1 MCAIIGQLGGEIDK
15 AAFEAARDRMSHR
28 GPDDAGVFYDQTAP
42 LALGNRR
49 LAIIDLSPAGHQ
61 PMISADGRYVISFN
75 GEIFNYL
82 ELRKELES
90 RYVFRTRSDTEV
102 LIAAYSVWGVAA
114 LQKLNGQFAFAI
126 WDAEKKELVLGRD
139 HFGVKPLFYSNEG
152 GVLRFA
158 SEIKALAVL
167 GAESAANNAAI
178 FDYLAYGL
186 YDHGP
191 ETFFK
196 GIYSLPAAHY
206 AVRKSGGALEIKPYW
221 SIAEAVAAEKAP
233 QSEEDALARL
243 HDLMQDAIRLQ
254 MRSDVP
260 IGVNLSSG
268 VDSSTLLHFLKQ
280 SLKGPVHAFSSCLDD
295 ETYDECRLI
304 RRTIEPEQKLL
315 WHTATLS
322 HDAVF
327 ALADELLAIQ
337 DQPYGGM
344 HTMQYF
350 NLYRVQHGMP
360 VTVLLEGQ
368 GMDEILGGY
377 GHYAPERRGDF
388 IRAHTNPSVGIE
400 YLAPEFRDA
409 MERGRKPSLV
419 QPFTTDLQNAQFI
432 DLAYRKLPRT
442 LRFNDHISMAFS
454 KELRVPYLDRRLV
467 SFCLAL
473 PEEYKIK
480 NGVQKYLL
488 RTLIRERI
496 PHAMRE
502 KDKVEFPA
510 FQTKW
515 FREYFREP
523 VFEIINSP
531 SFRSRPYWNHG
542 RLVERVN
549 RFFAGEGS
557 HSFFL
562 WQMIDLEMW
571 LRRFVDQQPA
581 VNN

>member
-28 GPDDAGVFYDQTAP
+28 GPDDAGVFYADSAP
-42 LALGNRR
+42 LALGSRR

-82 ELRKELES
+82 ELRKELEG

-102 LIAAYSVWGVAA
+102 LIAAYSIWGVAA
-114 LQKLNGQFAFAI
+114 LQKLNGQFAFAV
-126 WDAEKKELVLGRD
+126 WDAGKKELVLGRD

-158 SEIKALAVL
+158 SEIKALAALGVL
-167 GAESAANNAAI
+167 SAPNDGAI

-196 GIYSLPAAHY
+196 DIYSLPAAHY
-206 AVRKSGGALEIKPYW
+206 AVAAPGRPLTVKRYW
-221 SIAEAVAAEKAP
+221 NLADAVAGECTPRSEAE
-233 QSEEDALARL
+233 ALARL
-243 HDLMQDAIRLQ
+243 HDLIQDAIRLQ

-322 HDAVF
+322 PSAVF

-350 NLYRVQHGMP
+350 NLYRVQHGVP

-368 GMDEILGGY
+368 GMDEIFGGY
-377 GHYAPERRGDF
+377 GHYIAERRSDF
-388 IRAHTNPSVGIE
+388 IRAHTRPSVNPD
-400 YLAPEFRDA
+400 YLAPEFQKA
-409 MERGRKPSLV
+409 MEHRRKLSIA
-419 QPFTTDLQNAQFI
+419 QPFAADLQNAQFI
-432 DLAYRKLPRT
+432 DLACRKLPRT

-454 KELRVPYLDRRLV
+454 KELRVPYLDPRLV

-480 NGVQKYLL
+480 NGVRKYLL

-510 FQTKW
+510 FQTRW

-542 RLVERVN
+542 RLIERVN

-571 LRRFVDQQPA
+571 LRRFVDQQPT